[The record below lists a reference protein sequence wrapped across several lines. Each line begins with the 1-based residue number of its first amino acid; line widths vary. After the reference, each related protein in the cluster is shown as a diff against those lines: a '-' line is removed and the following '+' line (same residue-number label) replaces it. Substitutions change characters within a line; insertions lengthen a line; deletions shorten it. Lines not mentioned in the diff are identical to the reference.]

1 MIAQLPSWEPRLL
14 SWAQEGLNSQK
25 GKSLSE
31 YLLEKEDQPATLA
44 AAFEHCERITR
55 LYSRTFFLA
64 SGLLPQE
71 KRQAVRALYAFCRT
85 TDDLVDRQQ
94 GNSLKHL
101 AEWERSVLNPSGEI
115 KNKVALAWNT
125 ARMRFQIPRRYA
137 EQMVEGVKRD
147 ITQCRYETFDDL
159 VTYCY
164 GVASTVGLMSMH
176 IIGFNKVEA
185 VLYAIRLG
193 IALQLTNIL
202 RDIGEDWR
210 KGRLYL
216 PQEELDHF
224 KLGEGDIAAGNVNDR
239 WRSFMRFQI
248 ERNRLIYRQAIPGIR
263 LLHADG
269 RFAIHAAARLYQAIL
284 EDIERHDYNV
294 FDRRAYVSTMKKIIR
309 LPGIWVGSL
318 YRTS

>member
-1 MIAQLPSWEPRLL
+1 
-14 SWAQEGLNSQK
+14 
-25 GKSLSE
+25 
-31 YLLEKEDQPATLA
+31 
-44 AAFEHCERITR
+44 
-55 LYSRTFFLA
+55 
-64 SGLLPQE
+64 
-71 KRQAVRALYAFCRT
+71 
-85 TDDLVDRQQ
+85 
-94 GNSLKHL
+94 
-101 AEWERSVLNPSGEI
+101 
-115 KNKVALAWNT
+115 
-125 ARMRFQIPRRYA
+125 
-137 EQMVEGVKRD
+137 MVEGVKRD

-176 IIGFNKVEA
+176 IIGFHNVEA

-224 KLGEGDIAAGNVNDR
+224 KLGERDIVAGKVNEH

-269 RFAIHAAARLYQAIL
+269 SLLSTAPLYQAIL
-284 EDIERHDYNV
+284 EDGERHDYSV
-294 FDRRAYVSTMKKIIR
+294 FDRRYICENYPTAGICR
-309 LPGIWVGSL
+309 LL
-318 YRTS
+318 RTS